1 MIQVAATNKPSG
13 LHHVTA
19 AYFDGRTCA
28 SAICG
33 NMWKFVSKLNSRSN
47 QSQGQFAKAPSPW
60 LPTPCFRL
68 ALAVPS
74 VSEPKNDSGTEDS
87 GTDTSPWRW
96 PDSHGG
102 PYEIWVV
109 NTQETEIH
117 GNTIFENM
125 NIHKN
130 MYLPAIQLFW
140 CM

>member
-1 MIQVAATNKPSG
+1 
-13 LHHVTA
+13 
-19 AYFDGRTCA
+19 
-28 SAICG
+28 
-33 NMWKFVSKLNSRSN
+33 MWKFVSKLNSRSN

-96 PDSHGG
+96 PDGHGG